1 VSALDRAGL
10 TTTFG
15 QGRGV
20 AKKADGTVVL
30 AGRGVNGMYLLESL
44 DVSPIAMSSLS
55 GTTPLEQWHRH
66 LTHCSPLTIKDM
78 VTKKLVDGLDISKD
92 ELHGKC
98 KDCIIGRQTCRP
110 FDGETD
116 KNLLAL
122 DLVSFDL
129 WGLLKY
135 NP

>member
-1 VSALDRAGL
+1 
-10 TTTFG
+10 
-15 QGRGV
+15 
-20 AKKADGTVVL
+20 
-30 AGRGVNGMYLLESL
+30 
-44 DVSPIAMSSLS
+44 
-55 GTTPLEQWHRH
+55 
-66 LTHCSPLTIKDM
+66 M

-129 WGLLKY
+129 WGPSQVQSIGGKVYLMIIVDGGTSYKFGAYLSDKLDTTTLVAFEVFRTRSETTTGRKI
-135 NP
+135 